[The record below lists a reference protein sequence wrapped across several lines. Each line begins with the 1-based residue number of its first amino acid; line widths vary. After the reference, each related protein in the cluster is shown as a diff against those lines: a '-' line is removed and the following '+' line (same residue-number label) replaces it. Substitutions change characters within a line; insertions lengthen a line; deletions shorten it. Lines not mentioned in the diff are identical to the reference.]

1 MFHILL
7 DTEVFRHEHLRFA
20 SKRFQQLAAFVD
32 AQEATVYVA
41 DVTIGEVR
49 RAIATAVT
57 SALDLLP
64 KKTRAALG
72 VLAQTDMAG
81 LSGLLQLPDKSV
93 LIEELNA
100 MFNRLLADLKA
111 VTLSSDEVSVAE
123 IRRRYF
129 EAIPPFSSLAAKK
142 HEFPDALFILA
153 AERHTKSSG
162 HILHVVSADEGIA
175 EAAQLASGLESV
187 ATLAGMITK
196 VHETV
201 RATAA
206 LATAAEHAFAAL
218 TPEIVAKVKYLFEDS
233 GIDVE
238 DEWEGEVSEVEVS
251 EVDLG
256 EPTIDQIEG
265 TIVTLGFL
273 ANISFTADVT
283 VGDPDQTAYDSETGD
298 LMIFGYLTKNI
309 HTTEYDVEGTIEIE
323 VDTANV
329 SESEIRDVTLFADN
343 ITVRYPWPC

>member
-7 DTEVFRHEHLRFA
+7 DTEVFRHEQLRFG
-20 SKRFQQLAAFVD
+20 SKRFRQLVAFVD

-57 SALDLLP
+57 NALELLP

-72 VLAQTDMAG
+72 VLTQTGRAG
-81 LSGLLQLPDKSV
+81 FSVLLELPDESV
-93 LIEELNA
+93 LIEDLNA
-100 MFNRLLADLKA
+100 MFDRLIADLKA
-111 VTLSSDEVSVAE
+111 VTLSTDDVSVAE
-123 IRRRYF
+123 LRKRYF
-129 EAIPPFSSLAAKK
+129 QALPPFSSLAAKK
-142 HEFPDALFILA
+142 HEFPDALLILA
-153 AERHTKSSG
+153 AERHAKSSG
-162 HILHVVSADEGIA
+162 HTLHVVSADKGVA

-187 ATLAGMITK
+187 ATLPDMITK

-201 RATAA
+201 RATAD
-206 LATAAEHAFAAL
+206 LATAAERAFATL
-218 TPEIVAKVKYLFEDS
+218 TPEIIAKVKDLFEDS

-238 DEWEGEVSEVEVS
+238 DEWEGEASEVVVG

-256 EPTIDQIEG
+256 EPTIDEIKG

-298 LMIFGYLTKNI
+298 LMVFGYLTETI
-309 HTTEYDVEGTIEIE
+309 HATEYDVEGTVEIE
-323 VDTANV
+323 VDAANP
-329 SESEIRDVTLFADN
+329 SESEIRDVSLFADN
-343 ITVRYPWPC
+343 VTVRYPWSY